1 MKDGLSMFL
10 EKGVHRNRLEILM
23 DILLVLENRSLKRTR
38 VMHESCLGYKV
49 FEKYMKDAL
58 DAGLICLVACKDGFL
73 CSITEKGKKFLTLL
87 EEHEKKREEIER
99 YVSQLDEKRKTLE
112 KMSTLSEYV
121 TKKSRTS
128 SERKT
133 MHACMKSL
141 NSQK

>member
-58 DAGLICLVACKDGFL
+58 DVGLIVYKDGSL
-73 CSITEKGKKFLTLL
+73 CSITEKGNKFLTLL

-112 KMSTLSEYV
+112 KMSTLYEYV